1 MLFITGYA
9 VRLVNGNNTAEGRVE
24 IYYEQSW
31 ATVCND
37 RWGDDDASVI
47 CRQLGLSSTGQAA
60 KFDHGNGTILLSNV
74 TCVNNESN
82 IFNCSHNGFENHD
95 CNHDKDAGVRCHNV
109 THQYSGKVSLSTL
122 CRTTCSQSKLL
133 LYTL

>member
-1 MLFITGYA
+1 M
-9 VRLVNGNNTAEGRVE
+9 E

-37 RWGDDDASVI
+37 GWDDDAASVI
-47 CRQLGLSSTGQAA
+47 CRQLGLSSTGKAA
-60 KFDHGNGTILLSNV
+60 EFGHGSGTILLSNV

-95 CNHDKDAGVRCHNV
+95 CSHDKDIGVRCHNV
-109 THQYSGKVSLSTL
+109 THHYNGKISLSTL
-122 CRTTCSQSKLL
+122 CRTAYSQSKLL